1 LDALFSRRLVVCVGP
16 GGVGKTTVAASLA
29 LAAAR
34 RGLRTGVV
42 TIDPARR
49 LAETLGLTPGSGTPA
64 DDSDGFVEVT
74 APGIEPA
81 LLRAA
86 LLEPKRAFDRLVD
99 QLAPDTATRDAIHQ
113 NAIYQHV
120 SDQLAGSAEYAA
132 MARVHE
138 LASREDLDLL
148 VVDTP
153 PSAHAL
159 DFLDAPARLAGL
171 LDSAFLQWLIHPA
184 ASAGRF
190 GWRIFQRGTQ
200 TALHALERITGLA
213 FLEDI
218 SEFLLAFESM
228 AQGFRDRAGQVEALL
243 FSDDAAFVL
252 TTGAG
257 AASVQQTEA
266 FRARLEDRGIVPAAV
281 VANRVRRWPGGRAL
295 AASTDEEAERM
306 REILSEA
313 LRPTAGEDAERIASA
328 ACSLLD
334 GYAAGVNSDLAAIE
348 PLLRR
353 TRASGGATRVIP
365 EFAADVHDFS
375 GLAAVEAALFDE
387 ELDRP

>member
-1 LDALFSRRLVVCVGP
+1 MTDLEALFSRRLVVCVGA
-16 GGVGKTTVAASLA
+16 GGVGKTTIAAALA
-29 LAAAR
+29 VAAAR

-49 LAETLGLTPGSGTPA
+49 LAETLGLGSDVA
-64 DDSDGFVEVT
+64 DLVDVEV
-74 APGIEPA
+74 PGIEPG
-81 LLRAA
+81 LLRAS

-99 QLAPDTATRDAIHQ
+99 QLAPDAETRDAIHR

-132 MARVHE
+132 MARVYE
-138 LASREDLDLL
+138 LTEREDLDLL

-159 DFLDAPARLAGL
+159 DFLDAPARLTGL

-184 ASAGRF
+184 ATAGRF

-200 TALHALERITGLA
+200 TALKALERITGLG

-228 AQGFRDRAGQVEALL
+228 AAGFRERAGKVESLL
-243 FSDDAAFVL
+243 FSNDSAFVL
-252 TTGAG
+252 ATGAS
-257 AASVQQTEA
+257 ASSLLQTEA
-266 FRARLEDRGIVPAAV
+266 FRARLEERGIVPAAV
-281 VANRVRRWPGGRAL
+281 IANRVRSWPQGHAL
-295 AASTDEEAERM
+295 AATSAEDAASVQT
-306 REILSEA
+306 ILAAA
-313 LRPTAGEDAERIASA
+313 LRPALGADAERYSA
-328 ACSLLD
+328 AACDLLD
-334 GYAAGVNSDLAAIE
+334 SYASGVSNDHAALE

-353 TRASGGATRVIP
+353 TEASGGATRMIP
-365 EFAADVHDFS
+365 EFASDIHDLA
-375 GLAAVEAALFDE
+375 GLAAVEAALFNE
-387 ELDRP
+387 EFDRS